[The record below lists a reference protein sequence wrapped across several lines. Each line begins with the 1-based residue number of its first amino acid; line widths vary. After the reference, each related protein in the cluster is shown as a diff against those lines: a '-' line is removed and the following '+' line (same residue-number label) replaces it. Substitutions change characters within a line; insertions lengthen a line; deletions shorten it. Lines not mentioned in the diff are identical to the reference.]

1 MNPEGRSLIDGAWP
15 VRVTG
20 LDAQQV
26 DIAMLVTPEGYSRI
40 ELSEF
45 LLNIHH
51 FTSAL
56 SGILCL

>member
-40 ELSEF
+40 DLS
-45 LLNIHH
+45 
-51 FTSAL
+51 
-56 SGILCL
+56 